1 MKFAF
6 DSQRMQEYFDLQNVD
21 LKELSLALCD
31 DIIPKKNRRSVY
43 TPVDKE
49 ARRAEYLALLDNGTC
64 RNRADLARYLGK
76 SRAWI
81 TTVLKNS

>member
-1 MKFAF
+1 
-6 DSQRMQEYFDLQNVD
+6 MQEYFNLQNVD

-31 DIIPKKNRRSVY
+31 DIIPKKDKRSAF

-64 RNRADLARYLGK
+64 RNRADLARHLGK

-81 TTVLKNS
+81 TRVLNNS